1 MNISN
6 SDNINK
12 INIWGEGKSEEKS
25 SRNRKKRVALAF
37 AKHTQKIPPQ
47 FFCLFSQ
54 SQEKINK
61 FLIIICFIY

>member
-37 AKHTQKIPPQ
+37 AKHTQKIPPP
-47 FFCLFSQ
+47 
-54 SQEKINK
+54 I
-61 FLIIICFIY
+61 FLSFLTKSRKN